1 MTAPS
6 PGGDT
11 SQGPDATGI
20 QIYVFHHDQ
29 AQLLRALKGRRP
41 ESFEPSFAWIDL
53 NTLPLPPEAVIPGV
67 EPDLNR
73 AMLSE
78 YLGILSVQPP
88 PQVAMVGT
96 FTYSIPL
103 KFSLAW
109 ALATGREQVFL
120 PEVDFTAIEELLP
133 HLRPH
138 ALYGVEFK
146 HPLAADR
153 GPVRLLAEQQGGVDP
168 EARGP
173 YKGTLIC
180 SRERF
185 LELQAYLRQA
195 LSTILTFDEQQLVG
209 VGNPFSS
216 SALAG
221 RAPERAAVDQRRG
234 TYGNA
239 LERAMALCFSGT
251 QHRPL
256 QIRLGDLVR
265 QRQVSSCPILQAAH
279 AAAWNGTLVL
289 SFCNAAYLPVLRRWL
304 DLARQ
309 AGIRGLLVVSFDAA
323 TRQFCQEQGIATAPA
338 EMGFPADL
346 GELWR
351 YRLEL
356 TRRLLQTG
364 LSVLLSDLDAYWLA
378 DPMPRLQRDQAHI
391 VASQG
396 TIHPRDVFAQTGLV
410 LCCGFIYFRS
420 SAPTLDALHQ
430 LVEGA
435 RSDPDDQRVLNR
447 WLLQQGLCWR
457 IPPGLGGSSQAVA
470 GKDLT
475 FTAYDGDLEG
485 ETGSGLRVRLLAHC
499 DFQRVFDPRVRP
511 IVSHLHRPKRSDAKL
526 DGYGLLVRYPAAPAP
541 GPGP

>member
-11 SQGPDATGI
+11 RQGPDATGT
-20 QIYVFHHDQ
+20 QIYVFYHDQ

-88 PQVAMVGT
+88 PEVAMVGT

-120 PEVDFTAIEELLP
+120 PEVDFTAIEALLP

-153 GPVRLLAEQQGGVDP
+153 GPVRLLAEQEGGVDP

-221 RAPERAAVDQRRG
+221 RRR
-234 TYGNA
+234 
-239 LERAMALCFSGT
+239 SG
-251 QHRPL
+251 
-256 QIRLGDLVR
+256 
-265 QRQVSSCPILQAAH
+265 
-279 AAAWNGTLVL
+279 
-289 SFCNAAYLPVLRRWL
+289 RRW
-304 DLARQ
+304 
-309 AGIRGLLVVSFDAA
+309 I
-323 TRQFCQEQGIATAPA
+323 
-338 EMGFPADL
+338 
-346 GELWR
+346 
-351 YRLEL
+351 
-356 TRRLLQTG
+356 
-364 LSVLLSDLDAYWLA
+364 
-378 DPMPRLQRDQAHI
+378 
-391 VASQG
+391 
-396 TIHPRDVFAQTGLV
+396 
-410 LCCGFIYFRS
+410 
-420 SAPTLDALHQ
+420 
-430 LVEGA
+430 
-435 RSDPDDQRVLNR
+435 
-447 WLLQQGLCWR
+447 
-457 IPPGLGGSSQAVA
+457 GG
-470 GKDLT
+470 
-475 FTAYDGDLEG
+475 
-485 ETGSGLRVRLLAHC
+485 
-499 DFQRVFDPRVRP
+499 
-511 IVSHLHRPKRSDAKL
+511 
-526 DGYGLLVRYPAAPAP
+526 AAPMATPWSEPWPSVSVAP
-541 GPGP
+541 STGHCRSAWGIWCASGR

>member
-1 MTAPS
+1 MNAPS
-6 PGGDT
+6 PEIDA
-11 SQGPDATGI
+11 SQGPDATPL
-20 QIYVFHHDQ
+20 QVYVFYHEQ
-29 AQLLRALKGRRP
+29 AQLLRALKGRSP
-41 ESFEPSFAWIDL
+41 ESFGTSFAWINL

-67 EPDLNR
+67 EPALNR

-88 PQVAMVGT
+88 QKVAMVGT

-109 ALATGREQVFL
+109 ALETGRDNVFL
-120 PEVDFTAIEELLP
+120 PEVDFTAIEALLPELL
-133 HLRPH
+133 PH

-185 LELQAYLRQA
+185 LELQAYLRRA
-195 LSTILTFDEQQLVG
+195 LPTILGFDEQHLAG
-209 VGNPFSS
+209 VTNPFSS

-221 RAPERAAVDQRRG
+221 RAPERAALDQPRS

-239 LERAMALCFSGT
+239 LERAMALCFSGNE
-251 QHRPL
+251 HRPL

-265 QRQVSSCPILQAAH
+265 QQQVSSCPMLQAAH
-279 AAAWNGTLVL
+279 AAAWDGTLVL
-289 SFCNAAYLPVLRRWL
+289 SFCNAAYLPVLQRWL
-304 DLARQ
+304 GLARQ
-309 AGIRGLLVVSFDAA
+309 AEIRGLLVVSFDAA
-323 TRQFCQEQGIATAPA
+323 TCQFCQEQGVATAPA
-338 EMGFPADL
+338 EMNFPADL

-356 TRRLLQTG
+356 TRRFVHSG

-378 DPMPRLQRDQAHI
+378 DPIPRLRHGQAHI

-396 TIHPRDVFAQTGLV
+396 TVHPRDVFEQTGLV

-420 SAPTLDALHQ
+420 SAPTLDALNQ
-430 LVEGA
+430 LSQVVV
-435 RSDPDDQRVLNR
+435 SDQDDQRVLNR
-447 WLLQQGLCWR
+447 WLLQQGLRWQ
-457 IPPGLGGSSQAVA
+457 IPPSLGRSSHAIA
-470 GKDLT
+470 GRDLA
-475 FTAYDGDLEG
+475 FTGYDGDLEG
-485 ETGSGLRVRLLAHC
+485 ETSGGLRVRLLAHR
-499 DFQRVFDPRVRP
+499 DFQRVLDPRVRP
-511 IVSHLHRPKRSDAKL
+511 IVSHLHMPKRSAAKL
-526 DGYGLLVRYPAAPAP
+526 DAHELLVHYPEAPAQ
-541 GPGP
+541 GAAQ

>member
-1 MTAPS
+1 
-6 PGGDT
+6 
-11 SQGPDATGI
+11 
-20 QIYVFHHDQ
+20 
-29 AQLLRALKGRRP
+29 
-41 ESFEPSFAWIDL
+41 
-53 NTLPLPPEAVIPGV
+53 
-67 EPDLNR
+67 
-73 AMLSE
+73 
-78 YLGILSVQPP
+78 
-88 PQVAMVGT
+88 
-96 FTYSIPL
+96 
-103 KFSLAW
+103 
-109 ALATGREQVFL
+109 VFL

-304 DLARQ
+304 ELARQ
-309 AGIRGLLVVSFDAA
+309 AGIRGLMVVSFDAA

-364 LSVLLSDLDAYWLA
+364 LSVLLNDLDAYWLA

-420 SAPTLDALHQ
+420 SAPTLDALNQ

-457 IPPGLGGSSQAVA
+457 IPPGLGRSSQAVA

>member
-1 MTAPS
+1 MNAPR
-6 PGGDT
+6 PGIDA
-11 SQGPDATGI
+11 SQGPDVTSL
-20 QIYVFHHDQ
+20 QIYVFYHDQ

-41 ESFEPSFAWIDL
+41 ESFESSFAWINL

-67 EPDLNR
+67 EPALNR

-88 PQVAMVGT
+88 QQVAMVGT

-109 ALATGREQVFL
+109 ALATGREHVFL
-120 PEVDFTAIEELLP
+120 PEVDFTAIEALLP
-133 HLRPH
+133 QLRPH

-185 LELQAYLRQA
+185 LELQAYLRRA
-195 LSTILTFDEQQLVG
+195 LPTILGFDEQHLAG
-209 VGNPFSS
+209 VKNPFSS

-221 RAPERAAVDQRRG
+221 RAPERAALDQRRS

-239 LERAMALCFSGT
+239 LERAMALCFSGD
-251 QHRPL
+251 QHRRM

-265 QRQVSSCPILQAAH
+265 QQQLSRCPMLQAAH
-279 AAAWNGTLVL
+279 AVAWDGTVVL

-304 DLARQ
+304 ELARQ
-309 AGIRGLLVVSFDAA
+309 ADIRGLLVVSFDAA
-323 TRQFCQEQGIATAPA
+323 TSEFCQEQGVATVPA
-338 EMGFPADL
+338 EMNFPADL

-356 TRRLLQTG
+356 TRRLLHAG

-378 DPMPRLQRDQAHI
+378 DPMPRLRRGQAHI

-396 TIHPRDVFAQTGLV
+396 TVHPRDVFEQTGLV

-420 SAPTLDALHQ
+420 SAPTLDALNQ
-430 LVEGA
+430 LSEAA

-447 WLLQQGLCWR
+447 WLLQQGLRWR
-457 IPPGLGGSSQAVA
+457 IPPGLGRSSHAVA
-470 GKDLT
+470 GRDLA

-485 ETGSGLRVRLLAHC
+485 ETGGGLRVRLLAHR
-499 DFQRVFDPRVRP
+499 DFQRVLDPRVRP
-511 IVSHLHRPKRSDAKL
+511 IVSHLHRPKRSGAKL
-526 DGYGLLVRYPAAPAP
+526 DAYGLLDRYPAAPAQ
-541 GPGP
+541 GAAQ